1 MKEQMRR
8 TCTMMEQMMWE
19 QGMMASINK
28 VVDNINARVETFEG
42 MNLKISEGLE

>member
-1 MKEQMRR
+1 
-8 TCTMMEQMMWE
+8 MMEQMMWE